1 MKIKEVIVVEGKTD
15 TNLLKSFLDCDTI
28 ETDGTR
34 VRPATME
41 LIKKASETRG
51 IIIMTDP
58 DVPGMKIREKIL
70 KEIPNCK
77 QAFVNKKDAIK
88 KNKVGIAETDPT
100 NILKALEN
108 VTSYEQGRVSITYPE
123 FLSLHLSGNSAK
135 RLFVYDYFHLGYGN
149 VKTLYKRLN
158 MVGITKQEVEEALN
172 GKDWDNK

>member
-15 TNLLKSFLDCDTI
+15 TALLQSFLDCDTI

-34 VRPATME
+34 VRKETME
-41 LIKKASETRG
+41 LIKKANETRG

-58 DVPGMKIREKIL
+58 DVPGKKIRDKIL

-88 KNKVGIAETDPT
+88 RNKVGIAETDPT

-108 VTSYEQGRVSITYPE
+108 VTTYDVHRESMTYSE
-123 FLSLHLSGNSAK
+123 FLDLNLSGNSKK

-149 VKTLYKRLN
+149 VKTLFKRLN
-158 MVGITKQEVEEALN
+158 MVGITKQQVEEALD
-172 GKDWDNK
+172 GKDWNNK